1 MKADNILV
9 DTSGVCKISEFALSK
24 KTGDDAVST
33 AFQGTIFWMA
43 PEVIDPP
50 VNGYGKKIDIWSVGC
65 VVLEMWTGKRPW
77 SGDEALVVILKV
89 KILMFSVIPYQ
100 QGF

>member
-1 MKADNILV
+1 
-9 DTSGVCKISEFALSK
+9 
-24 KTGDDAVST
+24 
-33 AFQGTIFWMA
+33 MA
-43 PEVIDPP
+43 PEVMDPP
-50 VNGYGKKIDIWSVGC
+50 VHGYGKKIDIWSVGC